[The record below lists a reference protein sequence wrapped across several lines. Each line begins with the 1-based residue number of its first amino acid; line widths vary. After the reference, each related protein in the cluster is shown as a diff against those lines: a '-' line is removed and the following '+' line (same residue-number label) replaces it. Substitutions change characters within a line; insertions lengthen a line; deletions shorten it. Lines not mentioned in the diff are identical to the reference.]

1 MAGFLVVV
9 SFRLVLITR
18 RKVNWNNEG
27 DVVPRGEDW
36 MEEETGKKKKKGTKV
51 GQMYRSAGNGPPVH
65 LLLSE
70 TINSCLVHCPRV
82 WFGWQ
87 MT

>member
-36 MEEETGKKKKKGTKV
+36 MEEETGKKKKKEQK
-51 GQMYRSAGNGPPVH
+51 
-65 LLLSE
+65 
-70 TINSCLVHCPRV
+70 
-82 WFGWQ
+82 
-87 MT
+87 